1 MRLTCWYCHKPVSTE
16 LSKDAIFRAIAV
28 CPECI
33 EASPEADNLLIDAP
47 APANPADGEDEP
59 KIDPADCLKG
69 FGDGPHYG
77 GLKRRSEP

>member
-47 APANPADGEDEP
+47 EPANPADGENEP
-59 KIDPADCLKG
+59 TCPECGRQGNDRIEECFLFVK
-69 FGDGPHYG
+69 
-77 GLKRRSEP
+77 E